1 MFMAALSSEL
11 SEKMAIG
18 GKLTLMGILIVFG
31 LLALIVVIL
40 TVMERIMRKSGE
52 KPKKERKNLKELF
65 KNKMQKNEPKPEAI
79 VTPPGAKTET
89 QFQGVSPEVVAAIT
103 AAISAC
109 MGEECE
115 GSNQKFIVRNI
126 KKLSY
131 RR

>member
-1 MFMAALSSEL
+1 MFIAALSSEL

-31 LLALIVVIL
+31 LLALIVVVL
-40 TVMERIMRKSGE
+40 TIMERIMRKSGE

-65 KNKMQKNEPKPEAI
+65 KNKMQKNEPKPKVI
-79 VTPPGAKTET
+79 VTPTASET

>member
-1 MFMAALSSEL
+1 MFIAALSSEL

-18 GKLTLMGILIVFG
+18 GKLTLMGMLIVFG

-40 TVMERIMRKSGE
+40 TIMERIMRKSGE

-65 KNKMQKNEPKPEAI
+65 KNKIQKNEPKPE
-79 VTPPGAKTET
+79 VTVTPGAKTET

-103 AAISAC
+103 AAISTY

>member
-1 MFMAALSSEL
+1 MFLAALSSEL
-11 SEKMAIG
+11 SKKMAIG

-31 LLALIVVIL
+31 LLALIVIVL
-40 TVMERIMRKSGE
+40 TIMERIMRKSGE

-65 KNKMQKNEPKPEAI
+65 KNKMQKNAPKPEAV
-79 VTPPGAKTET
+79 VTPTTSET

-103 AAISAC
+103 AAISAY

-115 GSNQKFIVRNI
+115 VSNQKFIVRNI

>member
-1 MFMAALSSEL
+1 MFIAALSSEL

-31 LLALIVVIL
+31 LLALIVVVL
-40 TVMERIMRKSGE
+40 TIMERIMRKSGE

-65 KNKMQKNEPKPEAI
+65 KNKMQKNEPEPEAI
-79 VTPPGAKTET
+79 VTPTASET

>member
-1 MFMAALSSEL
+1 MFIAALSSEL

-31 LLALIVVIL
+31 LLALIVVVL
-40 TVMERIMRKSGE
+40 TIMERIMRKSGE

-65 KNKMQKNEPKPEAI
+65 KNKMQKNEPEPEAT
-79 VTPPGAKTET
+79 VTPTASET

>member
-1 MFMAALSSEL
+1 MFIAALSSEL

-31 LLALIVVIL
+31 LLALIVIVL
-40 TVMERIMRKSGE
+40 TIMERIMRKSGE
-52 KPKKERKNLKELF
+52 KPKKER
-65 KNKMQKNEPKPEAI
+65 
-79 VTPPGAKTET
+79 VTTTASET

-103 AAISAC
+103 AAISVC

>member
-1 MFMAALSSEL
+1 MFLAALSSEL
-11 SEKMAIG
+11 SKKMAIG

-31 LLALIVVIL
+31 LLALIVIVL
-40 TVMERIMRKSGE
+40 TIMERIMRKSGE
-52 KPKKERKNLKELF
+52 KPKKERKYLKELF
-65 KNKMQKNEPKPEAI
+65 KNKMQKNEPKPEAV
-79 VTPPGAKTET
+79 VTPTTSET
-89 QFQGVSPEVVAAIT
+89 QFQGVSPDVVAAIT
-103 AAISAC
+103 AAISAY

>member
-1 MFMAALSSEL
+1 MFIAALSSEL

-65 KNKMQKNEPKPEAI
+65 KNKIQKNEPEPEVT
-79 VTPPGAKTET
+79 VTPTASET
-89 QFQGVSPEVVAAIT
+89 QFQSVSPEVVAAIT

>member
-1 MFMAALSSEL
+1 MFIAALSSEL

-31 LLALIVVIL
+31 LLALIVIVL
-40 TVMERIMRKSGE
+40 TIMERIMRKSGE

-65 KNKMQKNEPKPEAI
+65 KNKMQKNESKPKAI
-79 VTPPGAKTET
+79 VTPTASET

-103 AAISAC
+103 AAISAY

>member
-1 MFMAALSSEL
+1 MFIAALSSEL

-18 GKLTLMGILIVFG
+18 GKLTLMGMLIVFG

-65 KNKMQKNEPKPEAI
+65 KNKIQKNEPEPEAT
-79 VTPPGAKTET
+79 VTPTASET

-103 AAISAC
+103 AAISAY

>member
-1 MFMAALSSEL
+1 MFIAALSSEL

-18 GKLTLMGILIVFG
+18 GKLTLMGMLIVFG

-65 KNKMQKNEPKPEAI
+65 KNKIQKNEPEPEAT
-79 VTPPGAKTET
+79 VTPTASET

>member
-1 MFMAALSSEL
+1 MFITALSSEL

-18 GKLTLMGILIVFG
+18 GKLTLMGMLIVFG
-31 LLALIVVIL
+31 LLALIVIIL
-40 TVMERIMRKSGE
+40 TIMERIMRKSGE

-65 KNKMQKNEPKPEAI
+65 KNKIQKNEPEPEVT
-79 VTPPGAKTET
+79 VTPTASET

-103 AAISAC
+103 AAISAY

>member
-1 MFMAALSSEL
+1 MFIAALSSEL

-31 LLALIVVIL
+31 LLALIVVVL
-40 TVMERIMRKSGE
+40 TIMERIMRKSGE

-65 KNKMQKNEPKPEAI
+65 KNKIQKNEPKPEVT
-79 VTPPGAKTET
+79 VTPTASET

>member
-1 MFMAALSSEL
+1 MFIAALSSEL

-31 LLALIVVIL
+31 LLALIVIVL
-40 TVMERIMRKSGE
+40 TIMERIMRKSGE

-65 KNKMQKNEPKPEAI
+65 KNKIHEKERKPEVT
-79 VTPPGAKTET
+79 VTPTASET

-131 RR
+131 WR

>member
-1 MFMAALSSEL
+1 MFIAALSSEL

-31 LLALIVVIL
+31 LLALIVVVL
-40 TVMERIMRKSGE
+40 TIMERIMRKSGE
-52 KPKKERKNLKELF
+52 KPRKERKNLKELF
-65 KNKMQKNEPKPEAI
+65 KNKIQEKERKPEAT
-79 VTPPGAKTET
+79 VTPTASET

-103 AAISAC
+103 AAISVC

>member
-1 MFMAALSSEL
+1 MFIAALSSEL

-31 LLALIVVIL
+31 LLALIVIVL
-40 TVMERIMRKSGE
+40 TIMERIMRKSGE
-52 KPKKERKNLKELF
+52 KPRKERKNLKELF
-65 KNKMQKNEPKPEAI
+65 KNKIQEKERKPEAT
-79 VTPPGAKTET
+79 VTPTASET

-103 AAISAC
+103 AAISVC

>member
-1 MFMAALSSEL
+1 MFIAALSSEL

-18 GKLTLMGILIVFG
+18 GKLTLMGMLIVFG

-40 TVMERIMRKSGE
+40 TIIERIMRKSGE

-65 KNKMQKNEPKPEAI
+65 KNKIQKNEPKPEATF
-79 VTPPGAKTET
+79 TPTASET

>member
-1 MFMAALSSEL
+1 MFLAALSSEL
-11 SEKMAIG
+11 SKKMAIG

-31 LLALIVVIL
+31 LLALIVIVL
-40 TVMERIMRKSGE
+40 TIMERIMRKSGE

-65 KNKMQKNEPKPEAI
+65 KNKMQKNEPKPEAV
-79 VTPPGAKTET
+79 VTPTTSET

-103 AAISAC
+103 AAISAY

>member
-1 MFMAALSSEL
+1 MFIAALSSEL

-31 LLALIVVIL
+31 LLALIVIVL
-40 TVMERIMRKSGE
+40 TIMERIMRKSGE

-65 KNKMQKNEPKPEAI
+65 KNKIHEKERKPEVT
-79 VTPPGAKTET
+79 VTPTASET

>member
-1 MFMAALSSEL
+1 
-11 SEKMAIG
+11 MAIG

-31 LLALIVVIL
+31 LLALIVVVL
-40 TVMERIMRKSGE
+40 TIMERIMRKSGE

-65 KNKMQKNEPKPEAI
+65 KNKMQKNEPKPKAI
-79 VTPPGAKTET
+79 VTPTASET

-103 AAISAC
+103 AAISVC

>member
-1 MFMAALSSEL
+1 MFIAALSSEL
-11 SEKMAIG
+11 SKKMAIG

-31 LLALIVVIL
+31 LLALIVVVL
-40 TVMERIMRKSGE
+40 TIMERIMRKSGE

-65 KNKMQKNEPKPEAI
+65 KNKMQKNAPKPEAV
-79 VTPPGAKTET
+79 VTPTASEM

-103 AAISAC
+103 AAISAY

>member
-1 MFMAALSSEL
+1 MFIAALSSEL

-31 LLALIVVIL
+31 LLALIVVVL
-40 TVMERIMRKSGE
+40 TIMERIMRKSGE

-65 KNKMQKNEPKPEAI
+65 KNKMQKNESKPKAI
-79 VTPPGAKTET
+79 VTPTASET

>member
-1 MFMAALSSEL
+1 MFITALSSEL

-18 GKLTLMGILIVFG
+18 GKLTLMGMLIVFG
-31 LLALIVVIL
+31 LLALIVIIL
-40 TVMERIMRKSGE
+40 TIMERVMRKSGE

-65 KNKMQKNEPKPEAI
+65 KNKIQKNERKPEAI
-79 VTPPGAKTET
+79 VTPTASET

-103 AAISAC
+103 AAISAY

>member
-1 MFMAALSSEL
+1 MFIAALSSEL

-40 TVMERIMRKSGE
+40 TIMERIMRKSGE
-52 KPKKERKNLKELF
+52 KPK
-65 KNKMQKNEPKPEAI
+65 AT
-79 VTPPGAKTET
+79 VAPGAKTET

-103 AAISAC
+103 AAISVC

>member
-1 MFMAALSSEL
+1 MFIAALSSEL

-65 KNKMQKNEPKPEAI
+65 KNKIQEKERKPEAI
-79 VTPPGAKTET
+79 VTPGTKTET

-109 MGEECE
+109 MCEECE

>member
-1 MFMAALSSEL
+1 MFIAALSSEL

-31 LLALIVVIL
+31 LLALIVVVL
-40 TVMERIMRKSGE
+40 TIMERIMRKSGE

-65 KNKMQKNEPKPEAI
+65 KNKMQKNESKPKAI
-79 VTPPGAKTET
+79 VTPTASET

-103 AAISAC
+103 AAISVC

>member
-1 MFMAALSSEL
+1 MFITALSSEL

-31 LLALIVVIL
+31 LLALIVVVL
-40 TVMERIMRKSGE
+40 TIMERIMRKSGE

-65 KNKMQKNEPKPEAI
+65 KNKIQKNEPKPEVT
-79 VTPPGAKTET
+79 VTPTASET

-103 AAISAC
+103 AAISAY

>member
-1 MFMAALSSEL
+1 MFIAALSSEL

-31 LLALIVVIL
+31 LLALIVIVL
-40 TVMERIMRKSGE
+40 TIMERIMRKSGE
-52 KPKKERKNLKELF
+52 KPRKERKNLKELF
-65 KNKMQKNEPKPEAI
+65 KNKMQKNEPKPKAI
-79 VTPPGAKTET
+79 VTPTASGT

-103 AAISAC
+103 AAISAY

-115 GSNQKFIVRNI
+115 GLNQKFIVRNI

>member
-1 MFMAALSSEL
+1 MFIAALSSEL

-18 GKLTLMGILIVFG
+18 GKLTLMGMLIVFG
-31 LLALIVVIL
+31 LLALIVIIL

-65 KNKMQKNEPKPEAI
+65 KNKIQKNEPKPEVT
-79 VTPPGAKTET
+79 VTPTASET

-103 AAISAC
+103 AAISAY

>member
-1 MFMAALSSEL
+1 MFIAALSSEL

-31 LLALIVVIL
+31 LLALIVVVL
-40 TVMERIMRKSGE
+40 TIMERIMRKSGE

-65 KNKMQKNEPKPEAI
+65 KNKMQKNEPKPEAT
-79 VTPPGAKTET
+79 VAPTASET

-103 AAISAC
+103 AAISVC

>member
-1 MFMAALSSEL
+1 MFIAALSSEL

-31 LLALIVVIL
+31 LLALIVIVL
-40 TVMERIMRKSGE
+40 TIMERIMRKSGE

-65 KNKMQKNEPKPEAI
+65 KNKMQKNEPKPKAI
-79 VTPPGAKTET
+79 VTPTASET

-103 AAISAC
+103 AAIFAY

>member
-1 MFMAALSSEL
+1 MFIAALSSEL

-31 LLALIVVIL
+31 LLALIVVVL
-40 TVMERIMRKSGE
+40 TIMERIMRKSGE

-65 KNKMQKNEPKPEAI
+65 KNKMQKNEPKPKAI
-79 VTPPGAKTET
+79 VTTTASGT

>member
-1 MFMAALSSEL
+1 MFIAALSSEL

-18 GKLTLMGILIVFG
+18 GKLTLMGMLIVFG
-31 LLALIVVIL
+31 LLALIVIIL
-40 TVMERIMRKSGE
+40 TIMERVMRKSGE

-65 KNKMQKNEPKPEAI
+65 KNNIQEKERKPEAT
-79 VTPPGAKTET
+79 VTPGAKTET

-103 AAISAC
+103 AAISAY